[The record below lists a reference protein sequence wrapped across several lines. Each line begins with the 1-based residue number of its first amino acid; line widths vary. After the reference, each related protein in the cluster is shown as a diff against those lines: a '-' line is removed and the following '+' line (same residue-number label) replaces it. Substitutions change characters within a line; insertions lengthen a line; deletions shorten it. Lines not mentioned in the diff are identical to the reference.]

1 MIDALLA
8 TSPLEAAA
16 VALGLVYVVLAAAG
30 SRWCWPAGGASAAL
44 LVWVSWQGRLPMQAL
59 LQAFYVLI
67 SVQGWLRWST
77 PATARI
83 GFWPW
88 QRHVVAI
95 GATLAASA
103 LGTGLLKSRLDSA
116 APFIDVST
124 TLFSLLATWLTTRMR
139 IENWVYWIVIDAV
152 LAWLYFAQGLRAT
165 ALLFVIYL
173 GVCIAGLLAWTKRY
187 RSQTSPG

>member
-8 TSPLEAAA
+8 TTPIEAAA

-44 LVWVSWQGRLPMQAL
+44 LVFVSWQGRLPMQAL
-59 LQAFYVLI
+59 LQGFYVAI
-67 SVQGWLRWST
+67 SVQGWLRWSS
-77 PATARI
+77 PETARV

-88 QRHVVAI
+88 HRHAVAI
-95 GATLAASA
+95 AAMLVASVFGTL
-103 LGTGLLKSRLDSA
+103 LLKSRLESA

-139 IENWVYWIVIDAV
+139 IENWVYWIAIDSV
-152 LAWLYFAQGLRAT
+152 LAWLF
-165 ALLFVIYL
+165 
-173 GVCIAGLLAWTKRY
+173 
-187 RSQTSPG
+187 